1 MDLKQ
6 IIVLALQV
14 SIACMVFGFG
24 LKAAGNDLLYLI
36 RRPGLLARSLFA
48 VFVAMP
54 LLVVAL
60 VRMFDLPPAVQVVLV
75 ALAISPIPPIL
86 PRKETAAGGDVS
98 YGLGLMAI
106 LSLVSI
112 VAIPLVL
119 EILSRVFGHQF
130 AMAPGAIAAIVV
142 KSTLA
147 PLVAGMAVRAVWPAF
162 AKRVANLV
170 TLVGNV
176 LLPAALLPLLVGALP
191 AMWAAIGQGTVL
203 AMVIVTVAGLA
214 IGHFLGG
221 PNPHRAVV
229 LALSTACRHPAIALT
244 IAATNFPNQHF
255 GPLVLLYLIVS
266 AVAAIPYLKWQQ
278 PNAPPSAA
286 RAA

>member
-14 SIACMVFGFG
+14 SIVCTVFGFG
-24 LKAAGNDLLYLI
+24 LKATGNDLVYLI
-36 RRPGLLARSLFA
+36 HRPGLLARSLFA

-54 LLVVAL
+54 ILVVAL
-60 VRMFDLPPAVQVVLV
+60 VRMFDLPPAVQIVLV

-86 PRKETAAGGDVS
+86 PRRETAAGGDVS

-119 EILSRVFGHQF
+119 EILARVFGRDF
-130 AMAPGAIAAIVV
+130 AMAPGTIAAIVV

-147 PLVAGMAVRAVWPAF
+147 PLVAGMAVRTVWPAI
-162 AKRVANLV
+162 AKRVGNLA
-170 TLVGNV
+170 TLVGKV
-176 LLPAALLPLLVGALP
+176 LLPAAVLPLLVGALP

-221 PNPHRAVV
+221 PNPHHAVV
-229 LALSTACRHPAIALT
+229 LALSTACRHPAIALA
-244 IAATNFPNQHF
+244 IAATNFPNHHF

-266 AVAAIPYLKWQQ
+266 VIAAVPYLNWQQ
-278 PNAPPSAA
+278 RTAPPSAA